1 MRTVYTLVLRALLPL
16 ILLRLWWRGRR
27 EPRYREGLAE
37 RFGHYEEVEAE
48 EESSPAEEHSIWI
61 HAVSVGEARAA
72 APLVQALLQALPG
85 HAIVMSCMTAA
96 GFRFACRRNVTATWP
111 RCSVVVP

>member
-27 EPRYREGLAE
+27 EPRYREALAE
-37 RFGHYEEVEAE
+37 RFGHYEEVEL
-48 EESSPAEEHSIWI
+48 EESPAVEEHSIWI

-72 APLVQALLQALPG
+72 ALGTRTVGIYCGSDPRLTGLYGNNALNLGRQDMTPSVAEVRKAL
-85 HAIVMSCMTAA
+85 A
-96 GFRFACRRNVTATWP
+96 
-111 RCSVVVP
+111 